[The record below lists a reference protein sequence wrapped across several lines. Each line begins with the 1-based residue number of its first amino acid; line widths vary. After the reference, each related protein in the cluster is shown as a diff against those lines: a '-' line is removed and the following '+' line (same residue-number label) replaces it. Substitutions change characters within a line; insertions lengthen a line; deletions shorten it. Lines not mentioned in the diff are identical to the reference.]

1 MGRSATAGLRFDM
14 LTSMD
19 VHEWF
24 EANARNP
31 NAPPPPENWLATG
44 TSTYVMLPAD
54 GSLSAAELD
63 RQLGEF
69 VARHAP
75 PLQLGFAD
83 VELGLMPV
91 AELLGQSIGTFFL
104 RDSGMSVSTV
114 LLLLGGLV
122 LGVACI
128 NYANLATAR
137 ATGRARDVGLR
148 KVVGARATQVMGQ
161 YLFEAALLTT
171 MALAV
176 ALLSV
181 ALITPL
187 LAASFGIDLRLSLFG
202 GAAVWAMLV
211 GLVAAVTLIAGAYPA
226 FVLSRV
232 RPVLGLRAGRVN
244 IGPRFLATLLVG
256 IQFTVASYLLIVVT
270 VTHLQNEELEQ
281 TGLGVTSD
289 PLLVLANNRAVTK
302 VDPQTLRDELLRL
315 PQVSAVGSMA
325 WAPWTIYHILSLS
338 RSPEETA
345 TERLIFRYIVG
356 YDFFSAFEMPLLAGR
371 VFDREHADRPVP
383 QEVQNIVVDRALIE
397 EFDLGSA
404 AHAVGQ
410 IVYIPKRLTAGFGG
424 TAAQPLRIV
433 GVVETRPL
441 AVMGSGPTSTIYTFA
456 ESLPMQIARIS
467 ATDVSGA
474 LDEIDALWERLAPG
488 FAIERRF
495 VDDYFEQS
503 YANFT
508 RISQIFSGLALLA
521 LLISTIGLF
530 AMALLVANR
539 RAHEIG
545 VRKTLGAGTGRMIAM
560 LLRSFSA
567 PVLAAN
573 VAAWPLAYI
582 AARMYLD
589 AFIYPMD
596 LTPAPFIACLSFTV
610 AIAWLVVG
618 GQTWRAASL
627 RPADVL
633 RSE

>member
-1 MGRSATAGLRFDM
+1 
-14 LTSMD
+14 
-19 VHEWF
+19 
-24 EANARNP
+24 
-31 NAPPPPENWLATG
+31 
-44 TSTYVMLPAD
+44 
-54 GSLSAAELD
+54 
-63 RQLGEF
+63 
-69 VARHAP
+69 
-75 PLQLGFAD
+75 
-83 VELGLMPV
+83 
-91 AELLGQSIGTFFL
+91 
-104 RDSGMSVSTV
+104 
-114 LLLLGGLV
+114 
-122 LGVACI
+122 
-128 NYANLATAR
+128 
-137 ATGRARDVGLR
+137 
-148 KVVGARATQVMGQ
+148 
-161 YLFEAALLTT
+161 
-171 MALAV
+171 
-176 ALLSV
+176 
-181 ALITPL
+181 
-187 LAASFGIDLRLSLFG
+187 
-202 GAAVWAMLV
+202 
-211 GLVAAVTLIAGAYPA
+211 
-226 FVLSRV
+226 
-232 RPVLGLRAGRVN
+232 VLGLRAGRVN

-256 IQFTVASYLLIVVT
+256 IQFTVASFLLIVVT